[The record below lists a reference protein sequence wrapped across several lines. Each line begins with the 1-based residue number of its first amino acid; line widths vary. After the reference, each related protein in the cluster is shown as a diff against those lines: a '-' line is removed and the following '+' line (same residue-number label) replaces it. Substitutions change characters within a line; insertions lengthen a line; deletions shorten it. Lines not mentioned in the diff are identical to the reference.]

1 MQKLNQTGK
10 HCTGDSNFKTLVWNY
25 FPWIWKSDTRVLFEF
40 RGFFCFFFV
49 YPSSCF
55 HIHAELPQKIGNIQN
70 KNIIK
75 RSLPKRISSSQ
86 TPYMIF
92 IDLMRKRCQLIN
104 VDVDVCTVYVSS
116 NCLCDKVITVQPY
129 K

>member
-1 MQKLNQTGK
+1 MTPILRHKFETIFLEFENRTRGPFLNFAG
-10 HCTGDSNFKTLVWNY
+10 LY
-25 FPWIWKSDTRVLFEF
+25 L
-40 RGFFCFFFV
+40 FV
-49 YPSSCF
+49 YPGSCF

-75 RSLPKRISSSQ
+75 RSLPKCISSSQ

-92 IDLMRKRCQLIN
+92 IDLMRLDVN
-104 VDVDVCTVYVSS
+104 YVDVDVCTVYVSS